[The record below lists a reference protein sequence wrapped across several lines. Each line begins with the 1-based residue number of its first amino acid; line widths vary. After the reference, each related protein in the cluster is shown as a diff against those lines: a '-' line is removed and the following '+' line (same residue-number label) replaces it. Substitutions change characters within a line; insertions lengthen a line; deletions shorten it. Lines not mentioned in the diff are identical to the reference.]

1 MPDLENNN
9 NQGAFIPDDD
19 VVGKTPKIEPKPEK
33 QIGIDTNNSFYEN
46 IIAAG
51 LSNKLDMSALDSF
64 LTTTRSRDQ
73 LYSLIDD
80 MGEDPIIAAAL
91 ESYAEDATNTNDNG
105 DIVWAESPDSD
116 ISKYINYLLKAM
128 KVNKNIYGWVHSL
141 CKYGDIYLRLY
152 RQSDYETDRL
162 LDDK

>member
-1 MPDLENNN
+1 MPNEINN

-19 VVGKTPKIEPKPEK
+19 VGKTPIIEPKPEK

-116 ISKYINYLLKAM
+116 ISKYINYLLNSYTLLILYM
-128 KVNKNIYGWVHSL
+128 KKFFRIL
-141 CKYGDIYLRLY
+141 EKF
-152 RQSDYETDRL
+152 
-162 LDDK
+162 